1 MARWDF
7 SKFIDHRDHKIER
20 LTSEN
25 KRLME
30 ALREIQQVAA
40 VSEQVEWYELVAR
53 RAIEGEEYVE
63 HKRSESAAEAG
74 NKG

>member
-1 MARWDF
+1 MD
-7 SKFIDHRDHKIER
+7 KFINYKDYKIKH

-25 KRLME
+25 ARLMA
-30 ALREIQQVAA
+30 ALVEIQKVAEI
-40 VSEQVEWYELVAR
+40 SEGVEWYELVAR